1 MEDWKKL
8 RRGDP
13 RRSLFMLLFL
23 CVLVVCLLLLLN
35 MRLPEVSPGG
45 FGEGTYRKLIRR
57 TSSRELELGEL
68 GKLIVAML
76 PDDLPFTIFTPSEE
90 AFEHVLNLRPNDS
103 LVRDKVNNTFAI
115 LSRVMGFS
123 AIPRHLPSEAVA
135 VLKEMSFD
143 SVSGYRLYAWKSHSG
158 TLFVNNVKSERVNM
172 RKGEIIV
179 HLMNGVIMD
188 PEFKQSFLTDDD
200 D

>member
-1 MEDWKKL
+1 MEYRKKL

-13 RRSLFMLLFL
+13 LRSLFMLLFL
-23 CVLVVCLLLLLN
+23 CVPVVCLLLLLSLS
-35 MRLPEVSPGG
+35 LPEVSPGD

-68 GKLIVAML
+68 GKLMVAML
-76 PDDLPFTIFTPSEE
+76 PDDLAFTIFTPSEE
-90 AFEHVLNLRPNDS
+90 AFEHVLNLRPNAS
-103 LVRDKVNNTFAI
+103 LVGEVNNTFAI

-143 SVSGYRLYAWKSHSG
+143 SVSGYRLYAWKSRNG
-158 TLFVNNVKSERVNM
+158 TLFVNNVKSKRVNM

-179 HLMNGVIMD
+179 HLMDGVIMD
-188 PEFKQSFLTDDD
+188 PEFKQSFQTDDD